1 MVSRSPLS
9 QAVATA
15 ATTSSIVA
23 GGPDPW
29 PCLPR
34 GGRSHTSVSRTV
46 TPRAHRPRPFSVHE
60 AVDPCSRHAAGRATT
75 RVTLMPESSGH
86 PDERECVPGPGRAIE
101 FDLFNRR
108 RQRIPVRA
116 DVQRT
121 HWGDGQG
128 ESPSSR
134 MSDEELG
141 VHASPGSAVWTGWV
155 SGAVARSPRR
165 QGCLCLARKVSN
177 RAGTDPTGPHGP
189 GSREA
194 RCLMPRGRKAN
205 EPDTNVKRSSPI
217 STGNHEAN

>member
-1 MVSRSPLS
+1 M
-9 QAVATA
+9 
-15 ATTSSIVA
+15 
-23 GGPDPW
+23 
-29 PCLPR
+29 
-34 GGRSHTSVSRTV
+34 SVSRTV
-46 TPRAHRPRPFSVHE
+46 PPRAHRPRPFSVHE

-101 FDLFNRR
+101 CDLFNRR

-116 DVQRT
+116 DVRRT
-121 HWGDGQG
+121 HWGDGQTARPPRVECQMRNSVCTHRRVPPSG
-128 ESPSSR
+128 PAGCRGRWLGRLVATGAYVSPEKFR
-134 MSDEELG
+134 IGRDRP
-141 VHASPGSAVWTGWV
+141 HRP
-155 SGAVARSPRR
+155 AR
-165 QGCLCLARKVSN
+165 
-177 RAGTDPTGPHGP
+177 P